1 MIVLQLLITTES
13 VPTCACESLVR
24 LTDSPWNDLNHSPD
38 NRKIVQDAFTKC
50 EQYYMKYDA
59 DGNRMLSLP
68 ELQNFMT
75 NHLPGLWSFAQKYD
89 CMCACV
95 CACVWVLPHIPLR
108 MSSDSFHAF
117 TRRTSRARRFI
128 SWIFWDCYIY
138 AAST

>member
-38 NRKIVQDAFTKC
+38 NRKTVQDAFTKC

-95 CACVWVLPHIPLR
+95 CACVWVLPHILCGCLQIHSTLLPAER
-108 MSSDSFHAF
+108 AGQGDSFHGFFGTA
-117 TRRTSRARRFI
+117 I
-128 SWIFWDCYIY
+128 SMLLRH
-138 AAST
+138 